1 MRFSWHKHMDSTAGR
16 NITSLENPDPCN
28 YNVIMLTRI
37 VRIGNSRGV
46 RIPKVML
53 EESGITGDV
62 ELIADGEQ
70 IVIRAAEGSRSGW
83 EEAFQAMAGNNDD
96 RIPDEEALDGQT
108 SWDEEEWEWE

>member
-1 MRFSWHKHMDSTAGR
+1 MTHQNDSVA
-16 NITSLENPDPCN
+16 NFFICN

-70 IVIRAAEGSRSGW
+70 IVIKAAEANRSGW
-83 EEAFQAMAGNNDD
+83 EATFQAMAGNNDD
-96 RIPDEEALDGQT
+96 RIPDEDSLGGQT